1 MIDYA
6 VLRVIWWVLM
16 GFLLAGFAV
25 MDGFDLGV
33 AALLPI
39 VAKKDEERRVL
50 LNSVGPVWEG
60 NQVWFILGGGA
71 LFAAWPYLYAVSFSG
86 FYLAM
91 FLVLAT
97 FIMRPVSF
105 KYRSKLECPI
115 WRGAWDW
122 TLAISG
128 ILASLTFGVAVGN
141 VLQGVPFNFDL
152 TLRAFYT
159 GSFFALFN
167 PFALVCG
174 LVSLFMIMAHGA
186 LYLSVKTEN
195 PIRDRAIKSARIL
208 GFFALILFLS
218 AGVWAAHFL
227 KGYVLTSPVN
237 MTGPSNPLNK
247 SVTQVVG
254 AWMTN
259 YYDHPYLLIAPLLGI
274 FGFLIA
280 ILFSGARS
288 GKLAF
293 TCSSLGIFGIVTTVG
308 VSMFPFILPSSSNPS
323 QSLLVWDSSSSQVS
337 LQIMLISTVIFMP
350 IILAYTAWVYRVLRG
365 KVTVDDI
372 SKNKQDSY

>member
-1 MIDYA
+1 MMDYA
-6 VLRVIWWVLM
+6 ALRVIWWILM

-25 MDGFDLGV
+25 MDGFDLGA
-33 AALLPI
+33 AALLPF
-39 VAKKDEERRVL
+39 VARKDEERRVV

-60 NQVWFILGGGA
+60 NQVWFILAGGA
-71 LFAAWPYLYAVSFSG
+71 LFAAWPFLYAVSFSG

-105 KYRSKLECPI
+105 KYRSKLESTL
-115 WRGAWDW
+115 WRSSWDW
-122 TLAISG
+122 ALAVSG

-141 VLQGVPFNFDL
+141 VIQGVPFNFDL
-152 TLRAFYT
+152 SLRPFYT

-174 LVSLFMIMAHGA
+174 LVSLFMIMTHGA

-195 PIRDRAIKSARIL
+195 PIRARAVKCARIF
-208 GFFALILFLS
+208 GFFTLILFVD
-218 AGVWAAHFL
+218 AGVWAAYYL
-227 KGYVLTSPVN
+227 KGYVVTSHIN
-237 MTGPSNPLNK
+237 LDGPSNPLNK
-247 SVTQVVG
+247 SVTQLTG
-254 AWMTN
+254 AWVAN
-259 YYDHPYLLIAPLLGI
+259 YFDYPIFIVAPLMGAFGI
-274 FGFLIA
+274 IFATLLANF
-280 ILFSGARS
+280 RS

-293 TCSSLGIFGIVTTVG
+293 ICSSFGIFGIVTTVG

-323 QSLLVWDSSSSQVS
+323 QSLLVWDASASRIS
-337 LQIMLISTVIFMP
+337 LQIMLISTLIFMP

-365 KVTVDDI
+365 KVKVSDI
-372 SKNKQDSY
+372 KQDSY